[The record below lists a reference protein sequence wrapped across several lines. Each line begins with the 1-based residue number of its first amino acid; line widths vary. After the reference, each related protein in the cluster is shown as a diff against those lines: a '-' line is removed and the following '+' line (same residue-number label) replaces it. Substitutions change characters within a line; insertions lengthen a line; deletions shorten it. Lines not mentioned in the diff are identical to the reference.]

1 MFASLEDAAVML
13 FGQSR
18 TPYLQNNTLLQPYRF
33 LNAFQILD
41 ALQEAGLALS
51 YQQCSPQWMNSLETD
66 QVFFYPCSLWL
77 MSMGIFHTGQSWGFT
92 RAPSGSYAWGGT
104 VWAIPKTSRHAEA
117 AWNFIQAVLLSPS
130 GAAYAKNHGTGTLI
144 SYSPAYAEEGYQDLI
159 MEDFAGQ
166 NIGKMYF
173 DQIFPEVQT
182 RPAGENEALL
192 KEVYLQ
198 TVRTMM
204 GTPEM
209 NGEEAYALFLQ
220 KLRQRL
226 PDYQEESA

>member
-1 MFASLEDAAVML
+1 MMLCLLYTSL
-13 FGQSR
+13 
-18 TPYLQNNTLLQPYRF
+18 T
-33 LNAFQILD
+33 
-41 ALQEAGLALS
+41 
-51 YQQCSPQWMNSLETD
+51 
-66 QVFFYPCSLWL
+66 
-77 MSMGIFHTGQSWGFT
+77 
-92 RAPSGSYAWGGT
+92 
-104 VWAIPKTSRHAEA
+104 
-117 AWNFIQAVLLSPS
+117 
-130 GAAYAKNHGTGTLI
+130 
-144 SYSPAYAEEGYQDLI
+144 

-198 TVRTMM
+198 TVRAMM
-204 GTPEM
+204 GMPEM
-209 NGEEAYALFLQ
+209 NGEEAYVLFLQ

>member
-1 MFASLEDAAVML
+1 
-13 FGQSR
+13 
-18 TPYLQNNTLLQPYRF
+18 
-33 LNAFQILD
+33 
-41 ALQEAGLALS
+41 
-51 YQQCSPQWMNSLETD
+51 
-66 QVFFYPCSLWL
+66 
-77 MSMGIFHTGQSWGFT
+77 
-92 RAPSGSYAWGGT
+92 
-104 VWAIPKTSRHAEA
+104 
-117 AWNFIQAVLLSPS
+117 
-130 GAAYAKNHGTGTLI
+130 
-144 SYSPAYAEEGYQDLI
+144 

-198 TVRTMM
+198 TVRAMM
-204 GTPEM
+204 GMPEM
-209 NGEEAYALFLQ
+209 NGEEAYVLFLQ